1 MVTITAGFFSQ
12 GKVIEIPKLSENVVI
27 LSNLPIKTSRNL
39 TFFNTSS
46 YIEMKTKCEAW
57 ELGIIVHYLILDWKE
72 KQFFTI
78 MILYQ
83 EEP

>member
-1 MVTITAGFFSQ
+1 MVTITAAFFSQ

-46 YIEMKTKCEAW
+46 YIEMKTKCEA
-57 ELGIIVHYLILDWKE
+57 
-72 KQFFTI
+72 
-78 MILYQ
+78 
-83 EEP
+83 